1 MGFDFEAWQDYLV
14 IDTEEHLEF
23 GWKGETSQKL
33 EREAG
38 GSCWIGLDW
47 VTR

>member
-23 GWKGETSQKL
+23 GWKGETVKSWNGRP
-33 EREAG
+33 EG
-38 GSCWIGLDW
+38 VVGLDW